1 MDILET
7 LKTLWE
13 SSGFHSF
20 LIDGGWKNLIMIAVS
35 CALLYLGIKKKF
47 EPLLLVGIAFGC
59 LLVNLSYFT
68 GGDTSDALYHVNL
81 WDNFL
86 NHDHEDYHSY
96 GAIMRNGGLLDIL
109 YIGVKAGIYP
119 SLIFLGSYPTLRAFF
134 SELLLRWA
142 YSLHSSEL
150 YASALQET
158 KLLLSVSSAVPTV
171 LRRYSL
177 QQDLHL
183 IFSDLSLSQLI
194 RTWHLSL

>member
-20 LIDGGWKNLIMIAVS
+20 LVDGGWKNLIMIIIS
-35 CALLYLGIKKKF
+35 CVLLYLGIKKKF

-59 LLVNLSYFT
+59 LLVNLSYFGAEST
-68 GGDTSDALYHVNL
+68 DALYHLDL

-86 NHDHEDYHSY
+86 NHDHSDYHSY

-119 SLIFLGSYPTLRAFF
+119 SLIFMGVGAMTDFGPLIANPKSFLLG
-134 SELLLRWA
+134 
-142 YSLHSSEL
+142 
-150 YASALQET
+150 ASA
-158 KLLLSVSSAVPTV
+158 
-171 LRRYSL
+171 
-177 QQDLHL
+177 
-183 IFSDLSLSQLI
+183 
-194 RTWHLSL
+194 